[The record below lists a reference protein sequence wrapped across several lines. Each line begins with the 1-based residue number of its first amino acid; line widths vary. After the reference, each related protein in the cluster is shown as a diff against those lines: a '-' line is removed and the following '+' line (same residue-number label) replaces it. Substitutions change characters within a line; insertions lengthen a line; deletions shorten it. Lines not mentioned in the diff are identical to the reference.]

1 VSINTTPFNLLILDK
16 KSKQYCKQMLIFVL
30 KFLFLF
36 LFRRVLMIKHS
47 LMATAV
53 FFAFSNVASAAV
65 KVNADAA
72 DGYGMY
78 LDLSAQVTAKTN
90 FFPVGPITVGSA
102 TVEVK
107 TPTALGDISVASA
120 GTPIPTQT
128 NSTLNL
134 GLSATGS
141 GSGVLSSVNPILALL
156 MPTQVGSATFS
167 GSGAYLENNPLPGL
181 NSAIGTGSV
190 EHLNVSVSTALALQ
204 ADLINSTSTV
214 TVNENKG
221 LFTASGDTTFV
232 GANLSILGHSIDL
245 AAAATGGVYLDL
257 GPLGRASVFAN
268 ESKYWADGIVAS
280 NCNGAT
286 FSCAVQTNALQI
298 TLEDIGINS
307 LGLLGGANLSATTDL
322 CITVGHSYA
331 SLTVTPVPEASSS
344 LMILLG
350 LGAMMGFS
358 RRRV

>member
-1 VSINTTPFNLLILDK
+1 
-16 KSKQYCKQMLIFVL
+16 
-30 KFLFLF
+30 
-36 LFRRVLMIKHS
+36 MIKHS
-47 LMATAV
+47 LMASAIL
-53 FFAFSNVASAAV
+53 FAFSNVASAAA
-65 KVNADAA
+65 VNVSADAA
-72 DGYGMY
+72 DGYGLY
-78 LDLSAQVTAKTN
+78 LDLSAQVSAKLLGS
-90 FFPVGPITVGSA
+90 VTVGTA

-128 NSTLNL
+128 NSTLNF
-134 GLSATGS
+134 GLSASGTGT
-141 GSGVLSSVNPILALL
+141 GVLSSLNPVLALL
-156 MPTQVGSATFS
+156 TPTQVGSATFS
-167 GSGAYLENNPLPGL
+167 GSGAYLENNPLPGS

-204 ADLINSTSTV
+204 ADLIDSTSTV
-214 TVNENKG
+214 TVNESSG
-221 LFTASGDTTFV
+221 LFTASGNSTFV

-268 ESKYWADGIVAS
+268 ESQYWADGIVAS

-286 FSCAVQTNALQI
+286 FSCAVQTNALKI
-298 TLEDIGINS
+298 TLDDIGINS
-307 LGLLGGANLSATTDL
+307 LGLLGLANLSATTDL

-331 SLTVTPVPEASSS
+331 TVTVTPVPEASSS
-344 LMILLG
+344 LMMLLG
-350 LGAMMGFS
+350 LGALVGFS